1 MTSPDREE
9 FRVLA
14 RAHAVVPVWRELLAD
29 LTTPVSLYARCVGD
43 GQGFLLESVER
54 GETWG
59 RWSFIGRNPSLT
71 LTSHGGN
78 MEVDGALPPG
88 IRKGEGMLAD
98 LEDLLAH
105 YRSHSIE
112 GLPPL
117 HGGLMGYLGYDVV
130 REVEHLPNVPPD
142 DRGFPDGIMSV
153 IGELVAIDHWR
164 QRAVLLAN
172 VVVPESTGDPVVDE
186 AALDAAY
193 DEASCLLYTSDA
205 ADE

>member
-1 MTSPDREE
+1 M
-9 FRVLA
+9 L
-14 RAHAVVPVWRELLAD
+14 
-29 LTTPVSLYARCVGD
+29 
-43 GQGFLLESVER
+43 VER
-54 GETWG
+54 Y
-59 RWSFIGRNPSLT
+59 LDA
-71 LTSHGGN
+71 LAHVVVLVVV
-78 MEVDGALPPG
+78 VDEPDDVEALGDLDGVLPAG
-88 IRKGEGMLAD
+88 IRKGEGMLAA

-105 YRSHSIE
+105 YRSPSIE

-193 DEASCLLYTSDA
+193 DEANKETLDKLKEIIAQVA
-205 ADE
+205 AKNENDHPEDYIETDD